1 MPSSNDSKLLES
13 FSYGVIWGIWK
24 LEEIS
29 FFRIAFVMH
38 QAEARD
44 LSAKMEASLA
54 SGHCAQLEERFQIPS
69 FLLTSSVIL
78 AVYSIFKVLLQVYRV
93 Q

>member
-1 MPSSNDSKLLES
+1 MIASFLNHLVLEL
-13 FSYGVIWGIWK
+13 FWGIWK

-54 SGHCAQLEERFQIPS
+54 SGHCAQLE
-69 FLLTSSVIL
+69 
-78 AVYSIFKVLLQVYRV
+78 
-93 Q
+93 